1 MPMKGFKN
9 KSLLGN
15 ILKTVTNAW
24 FSKPENE
31 STLHSTYA
39 LMENGPMRKGSIGR
53 DILKRLMKTYNT
65 QYIDTIDKELIFTA
79 ISANYEIETNAAWQA
94 FLAETDH
101 ND

>member
-24 FSKPENE
+24 IPKRADDP
-31 STLHSTYA
+31 TLHSAYA

-53 DILKRLMKTYNT
+53 DILKRLMQAYNA
-65 QYIDTIDKELIFTA
+65 QYIDTVDKELIFAA
-79 ISANYEIETNAAWQA
+79 ICANYEIETNAAWQA

>member
-1 MPMKGFKN
+1 MKAFKN

-24 FSKPENE
+24 FPKGAKEC
-31 STLHSTYA
+31 TVHSAYA
-39 LMENGPMRKGSIGR
+39 LMEKGPMRKGSIGR
-53 DILKRLMKTYNT
+53 DILKRLMQAYNT
-65 QYIDTIDKELIFTA
+65 QYIDTVDKELIFAA

-94 FLAETDH
+94 FLAETNH